1 MPVGKASIKS
11 VPPDACLRIRVPMA
25 KFAGSAYA
33 PAAKPP
39 PSTVRVW
46 VLFAALV
53 GYAAVGWCVLALV
66 TAFIG
71 DPLAI
76 YLLSTHSNA
85 MRYALPIVPF
95 ALLPLLVHIRPP
107 RL

>member
-1 MPVGKASIKS
+1 LLAYSRADGQVCRISVLASGQAAAVNGARVGA
-11 VPPDACLRIRVPMA
+11 
-25 KFAGSAYA
+25 
-33 PAAKPP
+33 
-39 PSTVRVW
+39 
-46 VLFAALV
+46 AALV